1 MDESTMMYL
10 LIAGGL
16 FLLFIGGELLVRGSV
31 GVARKFGIS
40 ELVIGAVLVGF
51 GTSMPELVTSLRAV
65 GQGAEGVAVGNV
77 AGSNIANILLV
88 LGVAALIRPI
98 VTNPRALS
106 RDMIVLI
113 LATIAFGFVVYH
125 NGFTSRVTGAAMTG
139 ALLVYVLMTLILD
152 RKGNTDSATMHADEG
167 EIVEADDAL
176 PIAVLFTVLGI
187 AGVVYGAKIL
197 VDGSVDLARSFGI
210 SEAVIGLTIVAIG
223 TSLPEL
229 ATSVI
234 SAVKGK
240 SDVAVGNVIGSSIFN
255 ILGILGITALVKP
268 FSVFGN
274 PPIGPF
280 DDPATVAELATS
292 PLLSWGDIGAL
303 ILSVFLLILFAFTG
317 KKLARWEGGVMLLA
331 YFVYMAMLFDLLPT
345 PFATA

>member
-1 MDESTMMYL
+1 MGETMMMYL

-16 FLLFIGGELLVRGSV
+16 VLLFVGGEVLVRGAV
-31 GVARKFGIS
+31 GIARKFNIS

-106 RDMIVLI
+106 RDMAILI
-113 LATIAFGFVVYH
+113 LATIAFGLIVYFDM
-125 NGFTSRVTGAAMTG
+125 FTRPVGGMLTAGLLAYVAYTLFADTGS
-139 ALLVYVLMTLILD
+139 
-152 RKGNTDSATMHADEG
+152 DSDAATMHADESG
-167 EIVEADDAL
+167 AVEAADSL
-176 PIAVLFTVLGI
+176 PVAMVLTIAGI
-187 AGVVYGAKIL
+187 AGVIFGAHFL
-197 VDGSVDLARSFGI
+197 VDGAVDLARSFNI

-229 ATSVI
+229 ATSVV
-234 SAVKGK
+234 SALRGK
-240 SDVAVGNVIGSSIFN
+240 ADVAVGNVIGSSIFN

-268 FSVFGN
+268 FSVYGQ

-280 DDPATVAELATS
+280 DDPAVVAELSTG
-292 PLLSWGDIGAL
+292 PMLTWGDMGAL
-303 ILSVFLLILFAFTG
+303 VLSVFLLILFAFTG

-331 YFVYMAMLFDLLPT
+331 YCVYMLMLFGLLPT

>member
-1 MDESTMMYL
+1 MGETMVMYL
-10 LIAGGL
+10 LIVGGL
-16 FLLFIGGELLVRGSV
+16 VLLFVGGEILVRGAV
-31 GVARKFGIS
+31 GVARRFGVS

-98 VTNPRALS
+98 LTNPRALS
-106 RDMIVLI
+106 RDMAVLI
-113 LATIAFGFVVYH
+113 AATLAFAVIVYFDMF
-125 NGFTSRVTGAAMTG
+125 NQFMGGLLTVALLAYVGFTLLADTGSDSDAA
-139 ALLVYVLMTLILD
+139 TL
-152 RKGNTDSATMHADEG
+152 HADESDA
-167 EIVEADDAL
+167 VEADDAL
-176 PIAVLFTVLGI
+176 PIAIILTIAGI
-187 AGVVYGAKIL
+187 AGVIIGANFL
-197 VDGSVDLARSFGI
+197 VDGAVDLARSYNV

-229 ATSVI
+229 ATSVV
-234 SAVKGK
+234 SAMRGK

-268 FSVFGN
+268 FSVYGS

-280 DDPATVAELATS
+280 DDPATIDAYSTT
-292 PLLSWGDIGAL
+292 PMLSWGDMGAL
-303 ILSVFLLILFAFTG
+303 FLSVFLLILFAFTG
-317 KKLARWEGGVMLLA
+317 KRLARWEGGVMLLA
-331 YFVYMAMLFDLLPT
+331 YFMYMAMLFGLLPT
-345 PFATA
+345 PFANA

>member
-1 MDESTMMYL
+1 MGETMMMYL

-16 FLLFIGGELLVRGSV
+16 FLLFIGGEILVRGAV
-31 GVARKFGIS
+31 GVARKFNVS

-98 VTNPRALS
+98 LTNPKALS
-106 RDMIVLI
+106 RDMAILI
-113 LATIAFGFVVYH
+113 LATIAFGLIVYFDM
-125 NGFTSRVTGAAMTG
+125 FTRLVGGLLTA
-139 ALLVYVLMTLILD
+139 ALLAYVAYTLFA
-152 RKGNTDSATMHADEG
+152 DSGSDSDAATMHADESG
-167 EIVEADDAL
+167 AVEADDPLTVA
-176 PIAVLFTVLGI
+176 IVLSLAGI
-187 AGVVYGAKIL
+187 AGVIFGANFL
-197 VDGSVDLARSFGI
+197 VDGAVDLARSYNI

-229 ATSVI
+229 ATSVV
-234 SAVKGK
+234 SAIRGK
-240 SDVAVGNVIGSSIFN
+240 ADVAVGNVIGSSIFN
-255 ILGILGITALVKP
+255 IFGILGITALVKP
-268 FSVFGN
+268 FSVYGK
-274 PPIGPF
+274 PPVGPF
-280 DDPATVAELATS
+280 DDPAVVAELSTG
-292 PLLSWGDIGAL
+292 PMLSWGDMGAL

-331 YFVYMAMLFDLLPT
+331 YCVYMLMLFDLLPT
-345 PFATA
+345 PFAGA

>member
-1 MDESTMMYL
+1 MSDAMMMYA
-10 LIAGGL
+10 LIAAGL
-16 FLLFIGGELLVRGSV
+16 FLLFVGGEILVRGSV
-31 GVARKFGIS
+31 GVARKFGVS

-98 VTNPRALS
+98 LTKPSALA
-106 RDMIVLI
+106 RDLAILV
-113 LATIAFGFVVYH
+113 LATIAFGIIVYYD
-125 NGFTSRVTGAAMTG
+125 GFSRLTGI
-139 ALLVYVLMTLILD
+139 LLTAGLLAYVAYTLISD
-152 RKGNTDSATMHADEG
+152 MGSDSDIATMHADEG
-167 EIVEADDAL
+167 
-176 PIAVLFTVLGI
+176 
-187 AGVVYGAKIL
+187 GVVEVQDPLPLAILLTVGGIIGVILGAHFL
-197 VDGSVDLARSFGI
+197 VDGAVDLARSFNV

-229 ATSVI
+229 ATSVV
-234 SAVKGK
+234 SAMRGK

-268 FSVFGN
+268 FSVYGS
-274 PPIGPF
+274 PPVGPF
-280 DDPATVAELATS
+280 DDPAAAEA
-292 PLLSWGDIGAL
+292 LSTAPMLTWGDMGAL
-303 ILSVFLLILFAFTG
+303 ILAVFLLILFAFTG
-317 KKLARWEGGVMLLA
+317 KRLARWEGAVMLGA
-331 YFVYMAMLFDLLPT
+331 YGLYMLMLFGLVPT